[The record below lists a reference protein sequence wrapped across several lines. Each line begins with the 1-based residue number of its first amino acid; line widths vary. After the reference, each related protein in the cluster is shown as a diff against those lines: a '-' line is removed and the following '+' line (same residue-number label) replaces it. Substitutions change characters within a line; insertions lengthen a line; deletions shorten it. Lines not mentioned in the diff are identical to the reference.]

1 MAAIL
6 IVAGLAIADKV
17 EKKKE
22 KKRKKKADDAAR
34 YRELQIET
42 NRRLSR
48 HESGNVIQNTYEE
61 QDEGYDDELQSH
73 ALDGAPPPAYED
85 AVQTGERRERQW
97 YVSKN
102 ITRSTS

>member
-22 KKRKKKADDAAR
+22 KKRQKKRDAEAR

-42 NRRLSR
+42 SRRLAR
-48 HESGNVIQNTYEE
+48 TQSGNVIENDYVESPDYEE
-61 QDEGYDDELQSH
+61 EDEMQRKASNDI
-73 ALDGAPPPAYED
+73 PPPAYED
-85 AVQTGERRERQW
+85 AVQIGERRERQW
-97 YVSKN
+97 
-102 ITRSTS
+102 

>member
-22 KKRKKKADDAAR
+22 KKRRKKADDAAR

-42 NRRLSR
+42 SRRLSR
-48 HESGNVIQNTYEE
+48 QESGNVIENNYDEE
-61 QDEGYDDELQSH
+61 LDGDYDDELEKR
-73 ALDGAPPPAYED
+73 AVDDAPPPAYED
-85 AVQTGERRERQW
+85 AVESGERRERQW
-97 YVSKN
+97 YLNK
-102 ITRSTS
+102 